1 MRKIASLVL
10 MVTLLLVAQYLNVSA
25 APSYKMPIRVLDKD
39 GDALASATVT
49 VWFVNGTKVGS
60 GTTNST
66 GWAVINIKGAGD
78 FVIFVEKGYDAL
90 TRVEF
95 DPKEDEN
102 VIMDL
107 KNYHWVNITAVYN
120 VSYIGRPTIIVKYG
134 IPNVKLWLTAKTNR
148 SVLVDDGLPILF
160 NYPASVPAFPYRYN
174 LTLLTANEKEIENN
188 KTIISIKDDY
198 EIVGFYSQEFYL
210 SLETWAIIGMVVII
224 IIAVALVA
232 VTGRKTVKAII
243 DEAVDNSRKF
253 VKRKKTFI
261 TER

>member
-66 GWAVINIKGAGD
+66 GWVVIDIGGAGD
-78 FVIFVEKGYDAL
+78 YVIFVQKGYDAL
-90 TRVEF
+90 TRVTF
-95 DPKEDEN
+95 DPATNKN
-102 VIMDL
+102 VTMNL
-107 KNYHWVNITAVYN
+107 KDYHWVNITAVCN
-120 VSYIGRPTIIVKYG
+120 ASSISKPEIVVKYG
-134 IPNVKLWLTAKTNR
+134 IPNVKLWLIAKTNR
-148 SVLVDDGLPILF
+148 SVLVYNGLPILF
-160 NYPASVPAFPYRYN
+160 NYPASVFAFPYRYN
-174 LTLLTANEKEIENN
+174 LTLLTANGEEIENN
-188 KTIISIKDDY
+188 MTIISINDDY

-210 SLETWAIIGMVVII
+210 SLETWAIIGIVVII
-224 IIAVALVA
+224 IIAIALVA

-243 DEAVDNSRKF
+243 DEAVDNSRRF
-253 VKRKKTFI
+253 VKRKKTFV